1 MNVVTERVL
10 AWKRNEFA
18 LHPSGT
24 NEELAILVETLK
36 GFAEL
41 VDIGGRDGITAHDI
55 AEIQKRR
62 QAYDDRSRDMSCDST
77 EVYLCDIATE

>member
-1 MNVVTERVL
+1 VL
-10 AWKRNEFA
+10 HLFA
-18 LHPSGT
+18 FVQTLKKIFCD
-24 NEELAILVETLK
+24 EELAILVETLK

-41 VDIGGRDGITAHDI
+41 VDVGGRDGITAHDI

>member
-1 MNVVTERVL
+1 
-10 AWKRNEFA
+10 
-18 LHPSGT
+18 
-24 NEELAILVETLK
+24 VETLK

-77 EVYLCDIATE
+77 EVYLCDIAMK